1 MKTTKNH
8 DAVLAWIKANPNMTF
23 DSIKA
28 GNPKIS
34 DTLMKG
40 IIKDL
45 EEEGIITANGEDGG
59 YVFAE
64 KEEKKGGKKD
74 ASSTDTKATKKNDDD
89 LGPKTYTG
97 RDNSKYRFGENRN
110 LPKGRLVL
118 ALVRAYVEKNPKVAL
133 AKLQELFHS
142 EELQPRY
149 GVVLEL
155 GAAKKFC
162 KNKVDRHFVKNPD
175 DILKLGNGTKIAVC
189 NQWTKDGIDNL
200 IKIVSAQPL
209 GYKVKVETTE

>member
-8 DAVLAWIKANPNMTF
+8 DAVQAWIKANPNMTF

-28 GNPKIS
+28 GNPKMS
-34 DTLMKG
+34 DVLLKG
-40 IIKDL
+40 VIKEL
-45 EEEGIITANGEDGG
+45 EKEGIITANGEDGG

-64 KEEKKGGKKD
+64 KEEKKGSKKD
-74 ASSTDTKATKKNDDD
+74 TASADTKASKKNDDD

-110 LPKGRLVL
+110 LPKGRLVI
-118 ALVRAYVEKNPKVAL
+118 ALLKTYIESNSKVSL

-155 GAAKKFC
+155 SAAKKFS

-175 DILKLGNGTKIAVC
+175 DILKLGNGTKVAVC
-189 NQWTKDGIDNL
+189 NQWTKDGIDKL
-200 IKIVSAQPL
+200 IKIVSAQPF
-209 GYKVKVETTE
+209 GYKVKIETAE